1 MWRYILLAALSIT
14 DGDLIQKPFVEH
26 SRSKRDVGGTLNIVT
41 NHAQPIHAD
50 VKPEASE
57 IAEKI
62 YTWVNLIMKCAYL
75 KLPECESLSK
85 KLAHGVTPPKDAIYE
100 VKSGRKSFPL
110 TDTLD
115 LIRSVS
121 RVTSLVILLI
131 SAVIEFFP
139 LIEHLYNIINLYI
152 SG

>member
-57 IAEKI
+57 IAEK
-62 YTWVNLIMKCAYL
+62 
-75 KLPECESLSK
+75 
-85 KLAHGVTPPKDAIYE
+85 VTPPKDAIYE